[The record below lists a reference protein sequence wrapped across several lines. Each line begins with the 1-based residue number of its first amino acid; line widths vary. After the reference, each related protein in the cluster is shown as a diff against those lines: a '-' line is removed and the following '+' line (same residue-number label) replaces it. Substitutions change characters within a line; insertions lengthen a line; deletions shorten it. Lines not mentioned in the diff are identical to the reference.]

1 MSRHSQT
8 DDDVGEEN
16 SVVVEEEEEGGEG
29 VNGEGESSSVGDSD
43 DYGDDEP
50 ENRVTALSTRF
61 WIAYDKLKVD
71 TLWFLEKWS
80 FSVSTDDLLMVMTL
94 FVLFGDNIKLLA
106 ADKALDEGFET
117 ANSICMFFFIAELI
131 SNTWA
136 RTSITSFYPFKHT
149 GYLFSFFWCL
159 DIVSIVSMWFDITW
173 IADPMGM
180 GGIANQVGGS
190 NANLTKAGRVA
201 RLVRLVR
208 LVRLYKIAMEKRQKM
223 KEDLEIQ
230 KLIQSGNV
238 TYEEVQ
244 KQRMLNQKRESKLGE
259 KLSNIITQKVIILV
273 LTMVIIIPLL
283 TSASDN
289 GAPAFATK
297 FLQSLN
303 TASSTSLDSDVKTAL
318 IGQVKR
324 EMTYDGISFAASQPE
339 LVYLFMSNSNPQ
351 VVINNAARML

>member
-8 DDDVGEEN
+8 DDDVGEKD
-16 SVVVEEEEEGGEG
+16 SVVEEEEGEEG
-29 VNGEGESSSVGDSD
+29 VNGEGEGSSEGDSD
-43 DYGDDEP
+43 DGYLEP
-50 ENRVTALSTRF
+50 ESRVTALSARF
-61 WIAYDKLKVD
+61 WIAYAKLKVD

-80 FSVSTDDLLMVMTL
+80 FSVSMDDLLMVMTL

-106 ADKALDEGFET
+106 AAKELDEGFET

-136 RTSITSFYPFKHT
+136 RTNISSLYPFKYT
-149 GYLFSFFWCL
+149 GYLFSFFWYL

-173 IADPMGM
+173 IANPMGM
-180 GGIANQVGGS
+180 GGIANQVGAS

-208 LVRLYKIAMEKRQKM
+208 LVRLYKIAMDKRHKM
-223 KEDLEIQ
+223 KEDREIQ
-230 KLIQSGNV
+230 MLIQSGNV

-259 KLSNIITQKVIILV
+259 KLSSIITQKVIILV
-273 LTMVIIIPLL
+273 LTMVIIVPLL
-283 TSASDN
+283 TSSSEN

-303 TASSTSLDSDVKTAL
+303 TASSSVLDSDVKAAL
-318 IGQVKR
+318 ISQVHG
-324 EMTYDGISFAASQPE
+324 EMTYDGISYAASQPD
-339 LVYLFMSNSNPQ
+339 LIYLFMSNSNPQ